1 MKFCY
6 VFRTIF
12 VIDLHDGNVVRALK
26 GDREKYK
33 QIHHFSRLVNTSEP
47 GAIIDTLQPDEVY
60 IADLNRLL
68 RDGDNRDIIEKIS
81 KSCKVLLDWGVEC
94 IEDLINAPK
103 LIEGNIIFGTETSS
117 IDLIERASEY
127 GITVSLD
134 IKDGNLISQSKRH
147 DCSPIDFVKRLN
159 EVDLVDL
166 IILNMSSIGT
176 RDGID
181 IEFLKKI
188 REASKHNL
196 ILGGGIKE
204 AGELKELENIGFS
217 GALVATAIHDK
228 SIPLEI
234 LRRN

>member
-1 MKFCY
+1 M
-6 VFRTIF
+6 FRTIF
-12 VIDLHDGNVVRALK
+12 VIDLHDGYVVHALK

-47 GAIIDTLQPDEVY
+47 IEIIDSLQPDEIY
-60 IADLNRLL
+60 IADLNRLNE
-68 RDGDNRDIIEKIS
+68 DGDNREVIEELS
-81 KSCKVLLDWGVEC
+81 RSCKVMLDWGVKS
-94 IEDLINAPK
+94 IEDLKDAPK
-103 LIEGNIIFGTETSS
+103 LVEGNIIVGTETSS
-117 IDLIERASEY
+117 IELIKEASEY

-159 EVDLVDL
+159 EADLVDL

-176 RDGID
+176 KDGID

-204 AGELKELENIGFS
+204 AGELKELEKIGFS